1 VSRYESWMIHLANL
15 LVGGTGLVY
24 AWMLYLVR
32 PTDPYAVIN
41 HPWQPQVQH
50 LHILV
55 APLLVFA
62 VGLVWRRHFLAHWKG
77 GVQKGR
83 RSGVSLAF
91 ILAPMVVSGYLIQTA
106 VDDGWRKAWV
116 AVHLATSALWLAGY
130 LAHQVPLL
138 WAWLRSRRS
147 NDLFGVS
154 SPGLVYPSGD
164 GAAEADAHERT
175 PTSGSSRQRRCW

>member
-1 VSRYESWMIHLANL
+1 VTRFESWAVHLSNL

-62 VGLVWRRHFLAHWKG
+62 VGMVWQRHVWSHWSKG
-77 GVQKGR
+77 VRKGR
-83 RSGVSLAF
+83 RTGLSMALT
-91 ILAPMVVSGYLIQTA
+91 LAPMVVSGYLIQTA
-106 VDDGWRKAWV
+106 VDGGWRKAWV
-116 AVHLATSALWLAGY
+116 VVHLIASGLWVVGY
-130 LAHQVPLL
+130 LAHQIPNLL
-138 WAWLRSRRS
+138 VWLRRR
-147 NDLFGVS
+147 NV
-154 SPGLVYPSGD
+154 P
-164 GAAEADAHERT
+164 ART
-175 PTSGSSRQRRCW
+175 QGTART